1 MKKLLALL
9 AIVVST
15 SCYAALQYTIVNS
28 PNPTAQPWE
37 SAQYITLKIN
47 QGGSL
52 WFSSYASNNWG
63 NLPDLNSIANMTAGN
78 YGAVNT
84 ATGAVTYGT
93 GASKDVVYDGGFKD
107 WTGVEHTF
115 TTPAYYVGDF
125 NAGDE
130 VSFWITN
137 RTTGAI
143 GDSVGPVTTA
153 PGQLQSRQDY
163 QLDVYGQTRINF
175 GYSGY
180 GSIEFVAIGG
190 EPTMGQPLPGV
201 VAALALGSLVVG
213 GAAALR
219 RRRSSLVG

>member
-9 AIVVST
+9 ALVVST
-15 SCYAALQYTIVNS
+15 SCYAALQYTIVNT
-28 PNPTAQPWE
+28 PNPAAQPWE
-37 SAQYITLKIN
+37 SAQFITLKVN

-52 WFSSYASNNWG
+52 WFSSYISNTWG
-63 NLPDLNSIANMTAGN
+63 DIPDLNIHANMTAGN

-93 GASKDVVYDGGFKD
+93 GASKDVVYDGGFD
-107 WTGVEHTF
+107 NWDGTRHTF
-115 TTPAYYVGDF
+115 STPAYYVGDF
-125 NAGDE
+125 NTGDE

-137 RTTGAI
+137 RNTGAI
-143 GDSVGPVTTA
+143 GNSVGPVTTA

-175 GYSGY
+175 GFSGD

-201 VAALALGSLVVG
+201 VAALALGSMAVG
-213 GAAALR
+213 GVAALR
-219 RRRSSLVG
+219 RRRNSIVG

>member
-9 AIVVST
+9 ALVVST
-15 SCYAALQYTIVNS
+15 SCYAALQYTLVNT

-37 SAQYITLKIN
+37 SADYITIKVT

-52 WFSSYASNNWG
+52 WFSSFASNKWG
-63 NLPDLNSIANMTAGN
+63 NLPDLNSLANMTAGN

-84 ATGAVTYGT
+84 ATGAVSYGT
-93 GASKDVVYDGGFKD
+93 GASKDVVYDGGFD
-107 WTGVEHTF
+107 NWDGTRHTF
-115 TTPAYYVGDF
+115 STPAYYVGDF

-137 RTTGAI
+137 RTTGTI
-143 GDSVGPVTTA
+143 GDSVGPVSTA
-153 PGQLQSRQDY
+153 YGQLQSRQDNTV
-163 QLDVYGQTRINF
+163 DVYGQTRINF

-201 VAALALGSLVVG
+201 VAALALGSMAVG
-213 GAAALR
+213 GVAALR
-219 RRRSSLVG
+219 RRRNSIVG